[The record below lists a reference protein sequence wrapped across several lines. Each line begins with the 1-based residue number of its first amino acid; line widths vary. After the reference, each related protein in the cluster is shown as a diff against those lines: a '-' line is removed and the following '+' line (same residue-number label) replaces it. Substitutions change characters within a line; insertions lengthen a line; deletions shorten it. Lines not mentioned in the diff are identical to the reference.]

1 MAEAV
6 AELHGSEPVEFEVAV
21 EVAASAN
28 PLEGEGAGGPMS
40 CAQQPQEELD
50 PKLPHNQLAISKVCS
65 SPFVES
71 SRVGRLESMMLV
83 ARVSCRH

>member
-28 PLEGEGAGGPMS
+28 PLEGEGAGGSMS
-40 CAQQPQEELD
+40 RPQQPQNH
-50 PKLPHNQLAISKVCS
+50 PKLSHNQLTMSKVCS
-65 SPFVES
+65 SPLVEW
-71 SRVGRLESMMLV
+71 SRVGSRSMLLV
-83 ARVSCRH
+83 ARLSCRH

>member
-28 PLEGEGAGGPMS
+28 PLEGEGA
-40 CAQQPQEELD
+40 
-50 PKLPHNQLAISKVCS
+50 
-65 SPFVES
+65 
-71 SRVGRLESMMLV
+71 
-83 ARVSCRH
+83 